1 MKTAIDDAL
10 ERLRGTGPE
19 VEDAGPNHGPMA
31 AEALV
36 SLGCDA
42 MVPHWVD
49 QYRRQLSP
57 MPEATKPLTVE
68 TWPAALGVQGRV
80 GDWMAFF
87 CRQLAEAPWPAVLAA
102 WVCTD
107 CRCLWAISPIASG
120 AARSCWVASS

>member
-1 MKTAIDDAL
+1 MKPMIDDAL

-19 VEDAGPNHGPMA
+19 VADSGPNHGPMA

-42 MVPHWVD
+42 LVPHWVD

-57 MPEATKPLTVE
+57 MLEATTPVTVE

-87 CRQLAEAPWPAVLAA
+87 CRQLGG
-102 WVCTD
+102 CTVK
-107 CRCLWAISPIASG
+107 CVTGYLQ
-120 AARSCWVASS
+120 

>member
-42 MVPHWVD
+42 MVPHWWTSIGD
-49 QYRRQLSP
+49 SSAPCPRRPGQ
-57 MPEATKPLTVE
+57 
-68 TWPAALGVQGRV
+68 
-80 GDWMAFF
+80 
-87 CRQLAEAPWPAVLAA
+87 
-102 WVCTD
+102 
-107 CRCLWAISPIASG
+107 
-120 AARSCWVASS
+120 